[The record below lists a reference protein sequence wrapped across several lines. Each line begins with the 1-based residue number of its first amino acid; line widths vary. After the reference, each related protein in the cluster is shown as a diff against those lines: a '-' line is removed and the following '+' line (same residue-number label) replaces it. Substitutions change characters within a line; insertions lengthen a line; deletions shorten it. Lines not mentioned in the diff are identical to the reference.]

1 MTSFR
6 ETSRLS
12 VYEECAGPLG
22 GLTDQDGTLI
32 ALIGK
37 IHLALPAELEK
48 SLRPLIGKSITIIK
62 TDLRQKEYIFRVLAP
77 KPNCEQK
84 EDHRLM
90 QYE

>member
-6 ETSRLS
+6 EIRRLS
-12 VYEECAGPLG
+12 LYEECAGPLG
-22 GLTDQDGTLI
+22 ELTGRDGTLI

-37 IHLALPAELEK
+37 IHLALPAELEQ
-48 SLRPLIGKSITIIK
+48 SLRPLIGKPMTIIK
-62 TDLRQKEYIFRVLAP
+62 TDLPQKEYIFRVLAP